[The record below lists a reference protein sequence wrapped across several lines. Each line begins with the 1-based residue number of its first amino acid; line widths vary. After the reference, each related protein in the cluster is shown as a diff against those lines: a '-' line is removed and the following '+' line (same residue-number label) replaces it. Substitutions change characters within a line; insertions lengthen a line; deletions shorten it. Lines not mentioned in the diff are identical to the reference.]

1 MVAGRSAEAVDAVGQ
16 SVTVLTLPQLRAD
29 QELAVSDILART
41 PGVAVAR
48 NGGPGQTTSLF
59 IRGADS
65 AQTAVFIDGVKLND
79 PSSPAAG
86 FDFANLLV
94 GDISRV
100 EVLRGAQSVLYG
112 SQAIGGVVNIVTA
125 DPTRPFEGDAQVEGG
140 TYDTLYAKAGAG
152 GRDGA
157 LTWRLAANTYT
168 TAGVSAFDR
177 RLGGRETD
185 GDQNTGVT
193 GRLGYAFT
201 PDLSVDLRTVYVDA
215 KTHFDGFDTP
225 TFNFGDDPES
235 GRTREFIGYSGV
247 NLGLFDGR
255 LQNRFAGQYTLTQR
269 DNREPLDAPVTK
281 TFDGRGT
288 DGRFEYEGTFA
299 IAQGWR
305 AVFGAEHERSAITT
319 SSPAFDIFSDPVPPP
334 TKVRTRPRTAAT
346 ASCRRRWSPG

>member
-1 MVAGRSAEAVDAVGQ
+1 MRYPALLLTTALAGLAWGARAQPPAGPAPQPDIAGAVAANARPDVVVVASRAAEDADTVGQ

-41 PGVAVAR
+41 PGVAVSR

-59 IRGADS
+59 IRGAES

-79 PSSPAAG
+79 PSAPAAG

-140 TYDTLYAKAGAG
+140 TYDTLYAKAAAG

-157 LTWRLAANTYT
+157 LIWRLAADSYT
-168 TAGVSAFDR
+168 TAGISAFDR

-185 GDQNTGVT
+185 GHQNTGVT
-193 GRLGYAFT
+193 GRLGYAFA
-201 PDLSVDLRTVYVDA
+201 PDLSVDLRAVYVDA

-225 TFNFGDDPES
+225 SFSFGDDPEK
-235 GRTREFIGYSGV
+235 
-247 NLGLFDGR
+247 
-255 LQNRFAGQYTLTQR
+255 AA
-269 DNREPLDAPVTK
+269 AP
-281 TFDGRGT
+281 
-288 DGRFEYEGTFA
+288 A
-299 IAQGWR
+299 SS
-305 AVFGAEHERSAITT
+305 SAIR
-319 SSPAFDIFSDPVPPP
+319 A
-334 TKVRTRPRTAAT
+334 
-346 ASCRRRWSPG
+346 